1 MSIVLP
7 RSIQRLTRLDFLDG
21 LGIAIAETSVSLV
34 HLRKRLM
41 AVSLLAHRRVELPE
55 AGDERRQALSAA
67 VRAFVSETEAPTDRA
82 YISLPRSLALSTRLS
97 VPVAARA
104 DLEQVVDF
112 ELERLLPL
120 ARDEVFFDYLVREK
134 GDKLDL
140 RILALPRTTV
150 NDLLATF
157 ELAGLRPRS
166 LVVTPVALADALAF
180 AGEDA
185 EAPLALVVHGGGR
198 GEIDLFQ
205 NEALLASS
213 VFTAGELAGAEQA
226 QQRARGEAAAAG
238 LPSDGLRVVELGG
251 GADAPAAESRVE
263 ATKLLDAVLGNM
275 TVAESARDGIE
286 PALLPAL
293 GVGLSAVRES
303 SLSLN
308 MLPAEERGGSEE
320 GAPVVTFFLASVLAL
335 VTTVWLLGAMVQD
348 FRIERHL
355 KSELVALEPQ
365 LRQVRAEEA
374 ESRDLADKIR
384 LLARGEQALATFYLQ
399 ELTEIVPKDAYLN
412 TFRMRNGKI
421 ELEGFAKE
429 ASELIP
435 AIDKSRHFSNPQF
448 TSPVTKVQNNEER
461 FSLSTKVAE

>member
-1 MSIVLP
+1 
-7 RSIQRLTRLDFLDG
+7 
-21 LGIAIAETSVSLV
+21 
-34 HLRKRLM
+34 M
-41 AVSLLAHRRVELPE
+41 AATFG
-55 AGDERRQALSAA
+55 AGASAA
-67 VRAFVSETEAPTDRA
+67 N
-82 YISLPRSLALSTRLS
+82 
-97 VPVAARA
+97 
-104 DLEQVVDF
+104 
-112 ELERLLPL
+112 
-120 ARDEVFFDYLVREK
+120 K
-134 GDKLDL
+134 
-140 RILALPRTTV
+140 
-150 NDLLATF
+150 
-157 ELAGLRPRS
+157 
-166 LVVTPVALADALAF
+166 
-180 AGEDA
+180 
-185 EAPLALVVHGGGR
+185 
-198 GEIDLFQ
+198 
-205 NEALLASS
+205 
-213 VFTAGELAGAEQA
+213 
-226 QQRARGEAAAAG
+226 
-238 LPSDGLRVVELGG
+238 VE
-251 GADAPAAESRVE
+251 
-263 ATKLLDAVLGNM
+263 
-275 TVAESARDGIE
+275 
-286 PALLPAL
+286 ALLPAL

-320 GAPVVTFFLASVLAL
+320 GAPVVTFFLASLLAL

-399 ELTEIVPKDAYLN
+399 ELTKIVPKDAYLN